1 MALDGVFL
9 HSLLNNLKEILM
21 DSKIDKINQPEKDEL
36 IITIR
41 KNRKNHKL
49 LISASSKFPR
59 IHFTNI
65 VKENPLKAP
74 MFLMVMRKYLI
85 GGKIINVTQKDC
97 DRIVIIN
104 IEASDEMGFNS
115 TYSLIIE
122 IMGRHSNIT
131 LVRDR
136 DNKVMESIKHI
147 TPDINSYRVLYP
159 GVNYIYPPDS
169 HKLNPLDF
177 TKNAL
182 DNFINENNIIFDNT
196 FFFKTFTGISKILSE
211 ELFKECTD
219 IAISNLNTTD
229 IYNFMNNFS
238 HTLSSNKIFYIYS
251 DKNGIYK
258 DFYCYNLKNI
268 FNNYNHIIFDSPSD
282 MLDNFFSM
290 KDKQERLANRST
302 DLQKLIHTNIERCN
316 KKSRILT
323 DNIEEGAKKEIYK
336 IKGDLL
342 TSYIYTLKPGDKEVS
357 LLNFYS
363 EKEEY
368 LKIALDPYKS
378 PSENIQKYYKR
389 YNKLKKSEEW
399 ALEQL
404 EKNEEEL
411 TYLNSVLTNIQNV
424 DSYDEIDAIKSEL
437 METGYI
443 KFKASKKGTKKN
455 KENKPLHFITSK
467 GFDIYVGKNNIQ
479 NDYLSLKFAHK
490 NDIWLH
496 TKEIPG
502 SHVIIKGFNVDD
514 ETLSEAAII
523 AAHYSKGKNNSKV
536 AVDYT
541 EIKNLRKPNGAKPGM
556 VIYYT
561 NKTIY
566 VDPEKF
572 DKLDIT
578 KK

>member
-1 MALDGVFL
+1 
-9 HSLLNNLKEILM
+9 
-21 DSKIDKINQPEKDEL
+21 
-36 IITIR
+36 
-41 KNRKNHKL
+41 
-49 LISASSKFPR
+49 
-59 IHFTNI
+59 
-65 VKENPLKAP
+65 
-74 MFLMVMRKYLI
+74 
-85 GGKIINVTQKDC
+85 
-97 DRIVIIN
+97 
-104 IEASDEMGFNS
+104 
-115 TYSLIIE
+115 
-122 IMGRHSNIT
+122 
-131 LVRDR
+131 
-136 DNKVMESIKHI
+136 
-147 TPDINSYRVLYP
+147 
-159 GVNYIYPPDS
+159 
-169 HKLNPLDF
+169 
-177 TKNAL
+177 
-182 DNFINENNIIFDNT
+182 
-196 FFFKTFTGISKILSE
+196 
-211 ELFKECTD
+211 
-219 IAISNLNTTD
+219 
-229 IYNFMNNFS
+229 
-238 HTLSSNKIFYIYS
+238 
-251 DKNGIYK
+251 
-258 DFYCYNLKNI
+258 
-268 FNNYNHIIFDSPSD
+268 

-363 EKEEY
+363 EEEEY